1 MKMYMTKKFFNLPLF
16 WQLLLPMMFV
26 VILGTQSA
34 LVAVIGNNKIED
46 LWHTLYEDNMQL
58 VFELA
63 KLDKLY
69 AAHQLTLL
77 KHLTSEDAEDMRYYK
92 DVLTSMQ
99 AQIERELERLSEHYG
114 KTDFDYFEA
123 EVLFKELKEKA
134 KSYFA
139 TTAEIVWLSED
150 FEKES
155 ALTSIESKMRP
166 LALAIGETASALLDE
181 ENQKM
186 RIVYVKSSY
195 LLKHIKAWFIG
206 ITVSAI
212 LLSVVI
218 ALVLSRFNSKRI
230 QAVVD
235 YVEALGKG
243 DLSKRIKVDS
253 SDELARVSHGLN
265 NTAENLKGL
274 ILELETRSR
283 ALAESEERYALA
295 MQGANDGLWDWN
307 LNTKVV
313 YFSPRWKNMLG
324 YSEHEIGN
332 DIGDWWRRI
341 HRDDI
346 ELAMSELRVH
356 LEAIT
361 PYYENEH
368 RLRHRDG
375 SYRWVLA
382 RGLAVRHADGKP
394 HRIAGS
400 ITDITKRREAED
412 ALCWEKELAQVT
424 LASIG
429 DAVITTDAT
438 GAVTYLNAGAQKLT
452 GWSTND
458 AMGRPLLDI
467 FKLIDEATRH
477 ALENPFRHV
486 LLEGQN
492 ITLSKNSLLIGAQNK
507 EFAIEYSAS
516 PIRDRNG
523 SIIGSV
529 LVFRDVSQSRA
540 MAQQILWQ
548 ASHDPMTGLVNRRQF
563 EHRLEQAIYNAKT
576 YDEHHA
582 VCYLDLDQFKVVNDT
597 CGHIAGDELLR
608 QIGGLLMDRVRETDT
623 LARLGGDEF
632 GVILNHCSIDQA
644 TSIANEL
651 RELVQEFRFLWD
663 DKPFALGVSIGLVS
677 ITQGT
682 EDLMSVLKAADA
694 ACYAAK
700 DQGRNRVHIYKEND
714 THLVRRQG
722 EMQWA
727 LQIHEAFDNRRFRLY
742 CQPIVPLGNTPSEGP
757 YIEILVRLLNREGN
771 VVLPGAFISAAER
784 YDLMTAI
791 DRWVVKEA
799 FRYFKHF
806 EKKSTAGMI
815 HTCAINLSGK
825 SVTDKDFLRY
835 IQRRLKRYHVPPQ
848 RICFEITETAAIA
861 NLSNALNFIKELKN
875 LGCRF
880 ALDDFGSGLSSFAYL
895 KNLPVD
901 YLKIDGTFVKDLDDD
916 PIDQA
921 MVQAINNIGHVMGIK
936 TIAEFV
942 ETPVIAKR
950 LTALG
955 VDYAQGYSVAEP
967 MPIEDMMSKL
977 EKSVA

>member
-1 MKMYMTKKFFNLPLF
+1 MAKKFFNLPLF
-16 WQLLLPMMFV
+16 WQLLLPMMLV

-34 LVAVIGNNKIED
+34 LVALIGNNKIEN
-46 LWHTLYEDNMQL
+46 LWHNLYEDNMQL

-63 KLDKLY
+63 KVDKLY

-77 KHLTSEDAEDMRYYK
+77 KHLTSENAEDMRYHK
-92 DVLTSMQ
+92 DVLTIMQ
-99 AQIERELERLSEHYG
+99 NKIEAEFVRLSERYSE
-114 KTDFDYFEA
+114 TDFEYFEA
-123 EVLFKELKEKA
+123 EVLFKELKEEA
-134 KSYFA
+134 ESYFA
-139 TTAEIVWLSED
+139 TTAEIIWLSED

-155 ALTSIESKMRP
+155 ALTLIESDMRP
-166 LALAIGETASALLDE
+166 LALAISEKASALLDE

-186 RIVYVKSSY
+186 RIVYVESSY
-195 LLKHIKAWFIG
+195 LLERIEAWFIG
-206 ITVSAI
+206 IAVSAI
-212 LLSVVI
+212 LLSVII

-230 QAVVD
+230 QAVVN
-235 YVEALGKG
+235 YVEALGQG
-243 DLSKRIKVDS
+243 DFSTRIDVDS
-253 SDELARVSHGLN
+253 SDELARVNHGLN
-265 NTAENLKGL
+265 NTAEKLKGL
-274 ILELETRSR
+274 IVELETRSL
-283 ALAESEERYALA
+283 ALKESEERYALA
-295 MQGANDGLWDWN
+295 MQGANDGVWDWN
-307 LNTKVV
+307 LETKEV
-313 YFSPRWKNMLG
+313 YFSSRWKNMLG
-324 YSEHEIGN
+324 YSETEISN
-332 DIGDWWRRI
+332 DIGDWLRRI
-341 HRDDI
+341 HRDDL
-346 ELAMSELRVH
+346 EQAKAVFKAH
-356 LEAIT
+356 LEGDT
-361 PYYENEH
+361 PYFENEH
-368 RLRHRDG
+368 RLIHKDG
-375 SYRWVLA
+375 NYRWVLA

-394 HRIAGS
+394 YRLAGS
-400 ITDITKRREAED
+400 ITNITKRKQAED
-412 ALCWEKELAQVT
+412 ALFWEKELAQVT

-438 GAVTYLNAGAQKLT
+438 GAVTYLNSEAQKLT
-452 GWSTND
+452 GWSSNN
-458 AMGRPLLDI
+458 AYRKPLLDI
-467 FKLIDEATRH
+467 FKLIDEATRQS
-477 ALENPFRHV
+477 LENPVRRV
-486 LLEGQN
+486 LHEGQI
-492 ITLSKNSLLIGAQNK
+492 ITLSRNILLVGAQNK

-523 SIIGSV
+523 VIIGAV

-563 EHRLEQAIYNAKT
+563 EHRLEQAIHNAKT
-576 YDEHHA
+576 YGEHHA
-582 VCYLDLDQFKVVNDT
+582 ICYLDLDQFKVVNDT

-608 QIGGLLMDRVRETDT
+608 QIGGLLKDRVRESDT

-644 TSIANEL
+644 TQIANEL
-651 RELVQEFRFLWD
+651 RELIQEFRFLWD
-663 DKPFALGVSIGLVS
+663 DKPFAIGVSIGLVS
-677 ITQGT
+677 ITHAT

-714 THLVRRQG
+714 KHLVQRQG
-722 EMQWA
+722 EMRWA
-727 LQIHEAFDNRRFRLY
+727 LQIHEAFDDRRFRLY
-742 CQPIVPLGNTPSEGP
+742 CQPIIPLGNTPSEGLH
-757 YIEILVRLLNREGN
+757 IEILVRLLGRKGN
-771 VVLPGAFISAAER
+771 VIPPGAFISAAER

-791 DRWVVKEA
+791 DRWVVKET
-799 FRYFKHF
+799 FRNFRHF
-806 EKKSTAGMI
+806 EKKSSTGRI

-835 IQRRLKRYHVPPQ
+835 IRKKLKKYRVQPK

-861 NLSNALNFIKELKN
+861 NLANALNFIKELKK

-901 YLKIDGTFVKDLDDD
+901 FLKIDGTFVKDLDKD

-942 ETPVIAKR
+942 ETPAIAKR

-955 VDYAQGYSVAEP
+955 VDYAQGYSIAEP

-977 EKSVA
+977 EQSAA